1 MSALSDRLLKA
12 ITDAGYSYGELA
24 KLTGIP
30 KSAIQRY
37 ATGGTEKPPSD
48 RLALLARHTGV
59 SAAYLMGWEG
69 SDDGNGGAA
78 NAKTS
83 PAPFGGLDPV
93 ADRAFFKFMSDVKR
107 EGIGEKDLKLILD
120 FIKRAKT
127 ADNQYGK

>member
-1 MSALSDRLLKA
+1 MSVLSDRLLKA
-12 ITDAGYSYGELA
+12 ITDSGYSYGELS

-48 RLALLARHTGV
+48 RMAQLARVTGA
-59 SAAYLMGWEG
+59 SAAYLMGLEG
-69 SDDGNGGAA
+69 ADTKISA
-78 NAKTS
+78 
-83 PAPFGGLDPV
+83 APFGGLDPV

-107 EGIGEKDLKLILD
+107 EGIGEKDLKLIMD

-127 ADNQYGK
+127 ADERYGE